1 MILAGL
7 PVTFSD
13 TAGLRESKDQIE
25 AEGVRRA
32 KARAEDAHLVIHV
45 KRRGIEDTGSLPAD
59 LTFTNLE
66 DGQVGPQG
74 KNGHIFGN
82 LLKKKGLSEV
92 LRRLEV
98 LILERYSGLEAAAL
112 TRVRHV
118 NCIETAREAAST
130 AMTRLGAS
138 PELASED
145 IRNALISLEELAGR
159 SDMEQVFDRIFSSFC
174 IGK

>member
-1 MILAGL
+1 MCIRD
-7 PVTFSD
+7 S
-13 TAGLRESKDQIE
+13 
-25 AEGVRRA
+25 
-32 KARAEDAHLVIHV
+32 
-45 KRRGIEDTGSLPAD
+45 
-59 LTFTNLE
+59 
-66 DGQVGPQG
+66 QG
-74 KNGHIFGN
+74 KNGQIFGN
-82 LLKKKGLSEV
+82 LLRKKGLSEV

-130 AMTRLGAS
+130 AMTRLGTS